1 MTDITSDPPRRST
14 HARKRTAEFWCYFV
28 LIFFGA
34 LPFASVA
41 WVIDIFRMQSLNIR
55 GPMARAWSEADR
67 ITTVIFSAGA

>member
-1 MTDITSDPPRRST
+1 MTDMTSDPPRRGT
-14 HARKRTAEFWCYFV
+14 HCRKRTAEFWFYFV

-34 LPFASVA
+34 LPFAWTA
-41 WVIDIFRMQSLNIR
+41 WMIDIVRMRSLNIR

>member
-1 MTDITSDPPRRST
+1 MTDMTSDPPRRRT
-14 HARKRTAEFWCYFV
+14 HCRKRTAEFWLYFA

-34 LPFASVA
+34 QPFAWVA
-41 WVIDIFRMQSLNIR
+41 WMIDIARMRSLNIR